1 MAASEQILTFK
12 LQTGDAIK
20 KLEELTI
27 STGELGDRKKE
38 LNAEI
43 REEEKA
49 LKKVNKEYEKG
60 NATVEEVAAAE
71 AKLATTRKVNRE
83 ELAAINPLLKLQNGL
98 LGKLNNELGGAEA
111 AGVRFTDSLIDGVS
125 KGLAP
130 AFQSLREQIKQA
142 KAEAQ
147 IAFQQFGRDSQE
159 FQTAAAR
166 VDDLGDSLKEVNIS
180 IEAIDFE
187 GKIQT
192 FGRVAEGIA
201 GAFAVAQGAAALF
214 GAENEEVEKA
224 ILKVQAAL
232 AITQGIENI
241 NNAIKASKGLAIALG
256 ITTAATEARAAA
268 TVVDEAATIG
278 QTTATTGA
286 TVATKALGV
295 AMTLLPIVA
304 LVTAVG
310 SLVYAW
316 SLYNDEA
323 ELVVKSNEDI
333 AASQDRINKS
343 NGRLIDD
350 LEKQALLDLEL
361 RKLRSGRTEDN
372 EADIRNR
379 LAIEAAGIER
389 RLKLNEEG
397 IAKEEAL
404 AEQARRD
411 RERALL
417 DENDDNRKIAND
429 NLKLAEDR
437 IRQYNEDIEALQSD
451 ASVKEKQG
459 LVDLETFSLG
469 TQQKRT
475 EDAKQ
480 EGEKRTK
487 LAEDEQKKI
496 EAILSRERE
505 LSTKGDTSTQDTSIN
520 NEVQKQIILT
530 NTVQAG
536 IEARIAA
543 YQSEADAIA
552 AAEQLKRDS
561 IQEFGDAF
569 AQVSQQLQQGSA
581 AQKALAISSALT
593 NTYLGV
599 TRVLG
604 NPTTL
609 PEPAATIQKAVSIAG
624 VLATGLGAVSK
635 IAGFAEGGYTGDGQ
649 KYEPAGVVHRGEY
662 VFDKEATK
670 KIGVKR
676 LDALHDAFRSTS
688 TTRVAGEYAGGGSVT
703 SGKGGGVTY
712 SAGTGIR
719 DVGAGIGAAAQQA
732 ERQIAA
738 MTNLQIQPV
747 LPVEG
752 LHHVE
757 RNIVIAYERS
767 TL

>member
-12 LQTGDAIK
+12 LQTGDALK
-20 KLEELTI
+20 KLEELTQ
-27 STGELGDRKKE
+27 STGELTDRKKE

-43 REEEKA
+43 RAEEKA
-49 LKKVNKEYEKG
+49 LVGVNKEYQKG
-60 NATVEEVAAAE
+60 NATLEDIAAQE
-71 AKLATTRKVNRE
+71 AKLANVRKVNRD
-83 ELAAINPLLKLQNGL
+83 ELAAINPLLKLQTGL
-98 LGKLNNELGGAEA
+98 LGKLNNEYGGATA
-111 AGVRFTDSLIDGVS
+111 AGVRFTDAVLEGV
-125 KGLAP
+125 KEGLNP

-232 AITQGIENI
+232 AITQGIESI

-256 ITTAATEARAAA
+256 ITTAATEAKAAA

-304 LVTAVG
+304 LVTAIG

-316 SLYNDEA
+316 SVYNDEA

-350 LEKQALLDLEL
+350 LEKQALADLEL
-361 RKLRSGRTEDN
+361 RKLRAGRTQDT
-372 EADIRNR
+372 EADIRAR

-389 RLKLNEEG
+389 RIKLNEEG

-411 RERALL
+411 REQALL

-429 NLKLAEDR
+429 NLKLSEDR
-437 IRQYNEDIEALQSD
+437 IRQYREDIEAIESEG
-451 ASVKEKQG
+451 AAKEKQG
-459 LVDLETFSLG
+459 LVEVERFRFD
-469 TQQKRT
+469 QQEKT
-475 EDAKQ
+475 TAKAK
-480 EGEKRTK
+480 EEAEKRAKIAAEEAQKAKEAARLAAGPEVVEGTDPVLVREVANQINLTKVVKAGLEERTRLAEEAALREAALEQAKRDQLSETAGALDK
-487 LAEDEQKKI
+487 LA
-496 EAILSRERE
+496 A
-505 LSTKGDTSTQDTSIN
+505 
-520 NEVQKQIILT
+520 V
-530 NTVQAG
+530 
-536 IEARIAA
+536 AA
-543 YQSEADAIA
+543 
-552 AAEQLKRDS
+552 
-561 IQEFGDAF
+561 
-569 AQVSQQLQQGSA
+569 QGSA
-581 AQKALAISSALT
+581 ANKALAISAALV
-593 NTYLGV
+593 NTYLSV
-599 TRVLG
+599 TAALANSAPPPLG
-604 NPTTL
+604 IGPV
-609 PEPAATIQKAVSIAG
+609 AAGFAAAAN
-624 VLATGLGAVSK
+624 LATGLKAVSK
-635 IAGFAEGGYTGDGQ
+635 IAGFSEGGYTGDGQ

-688 TTRVAGEYAGGGSVT
+688 TPRVAGEYAGGGSVT
-703 SGKGGGVTY
+703 AGKGGGVTY

-757 RNIVIAYERS
+757 RNIVMAYERS

>member
-159 FQTAAAR
+159 FQTASAR

-232 AITQGIENI
+232 AITQGIESI

-323 ELVVKSNEDI
+323 ADVVKSNDEI
-333 AASQDRINKS
+333 AASQDRANRAS
-343 NGRLIDD
+343 ARLIDD

-361 RKLRSGRTEDN
+361 RKVRAGRTEDTK
-372 EADIRNR
+372 AD
-379 LAIEAAGIER
+379 
-389 RLKLNEEG
+389 
-397 IAKEEAL
+397 
-404 AEQARRD
+404 
-411 RERALL
+411 
-417 DENDDNRKIAND
+417 
-429 NLKLAEDR
+429 
-437 IRQYNEDIEALQSD
+437 
-451 ASVKEKQG
+451 
-459 LVDLETFSLG
+459 
-469 TQQKRT
+469 
-475 EDAKQ
+475 
-480 EGEKRTK
+480 
-487 LAEDEQKKI
+487 
-496 EAILSRERE
+496 
-505 LSTKGDTSTQDTSIN
+505 
-520 NEVQKQIILT
+520 
-530 NTVQAG
+530 
-536 IEARIAA
+536 IEARIAIELRRGA
-543 YQSEADAIA
+543 AVGRGARHRKGNALLEARA
-552 AAEQLKRDS
+552 R
-561 IQEFGDAF
+561 
-569 AQVSQQLQQGSA
+569 
-581 AQKALAISSALT
+581 ALAASTRETKCNRVENISALA
-593 NTYLGV
+593 
-599 TRVLG
+599 R
-604 NPTTL
+604 
-609 PEPAATIQKAVSIAG
+609 
-624 VLATGLGAVSK
+624 K
-635 IAGFAEGGYTGDGQ
+635 IA
-649 KYEPAGVVHRGEY
+649 
-662 VFDKEATK
+662 EA
-670 KIGVKR
+670 R
-676 LDALHDAFRSTS
+676 
-688 TTRVAGEYAGGGSVT
+688 
-703 SGKGGGVTY
+703 
-712 SAGTGIR
+712 
-719 DVGAGIGAAAQQA
+719 
-732 ERQIAA
+732 
-738 MTNLQIQPV
+738 
-747 LPVEG
+747 
-752 LHHVE
+752 
-757 RNIVIAYERS
+757 
-767 TL
+767 